1 MIIYRKKPFN
11 CQMKNMLLLDAG
23 LTDGCVYVSKDTYD
37 QAISMMI
44 TYNNDK
50 TRLEQIMNPSMPG
63 WRNEPGLYDVFSK
76 AFEKMPKPLNMLAI
90 FLGYASESGINWKE
104 EDPEIVAEQTYGALH
119 MLSQFLDFNNTI
131 NVPAEVRTKIHVP
144 KHIMMNYKESWDQLC
159 STLEDLVMPVEK
171 DGDDITIDKDSK
183 YIQPKIIY
191 IPMPMTADGII
202 QFPNPVQ
209 TGQFSPMAATQPIP
223 TAPAPAPTMASVT
236 PVMPTAPVQAT
247 ATVTVETE
255 STDEEPSENMVSDDL
270 MAKIQASINHA
281 ASAPINELKG
291 GEKVAQPEST
301 PMTASASSEATK
313 QMTDAIRAEKA
324 EVEESQKILNSYD
337 I

>member
-104 EDPEIVAEQTYGALH
+104 EDPEIAAEQMYGALH

-144 KHIMMNYKESWDQLC
+144 KHIMVNYKESWDQLC
-159 STLEDLVMPVEK
+159 STLEDLVMPIEK
-171 DGDDITIDKDSK
+171 DGDDIAIEKDSK

-209 TGQFSPMAATQPIP
+209 TGQFSPMPQIQQP
-223 TAPAPAPTMASVT
+223 AHNVVQAPTVT
-236 PVMPTAPVQAT
+236 PVTPVAAAPMTVT
-247 ATVTVETE
+247 ATVEVESAE
-255 STDEEPSENMVSDDL
+255 EEPDENTVSDDL
-270 MAKIQASINHA
+270 MAKIQASINRA
-281 ASAPINELKG
+281 ANAPINELKG
-291 GEKVAQPEST
+291 GEKVVQADTTSTSAQV
-301 PMTASASSEATK
+301 SSEATK
-313 QMTDAIRAEKA
+313 QMTDEIRAEKA

>member
-23 LTDGCVYVSKDTYD
+23 FTDGCVYVSKDTYD

-76 AFEKMPKPLNMLAI
+76 AFEKMPKPLNMLSI

-104 EDPEIVAEQTYGALH
+104 EDPEIATEQTYGALH

-171 DGDDITIDKDSK
+171 DGDDITVDKDSK

-191 IPMPMTADGII
+191 IPMPMTADGVI

-209 TGQFSPMAATQPIP
+209 TGQFSPIPAPQPIP
-223 TAPAPAPTMASVT
+223 TAPAPVPTVVPVT
-236 PVMPTAPVQAT
+236 PTVPVQAT
-247 ATVTVETE
+247 ATVMVEAE
-255 STDEEPSENMVSDDL
+255 STNEESSENTVSDDL
-270 MAKIQASINHA
+270 MAKIQASIARA

-291 GEKVAQPEST
+291 GEQVAQPETVPT
-301 PMTASASSEATK
+301 PAPASSEATK